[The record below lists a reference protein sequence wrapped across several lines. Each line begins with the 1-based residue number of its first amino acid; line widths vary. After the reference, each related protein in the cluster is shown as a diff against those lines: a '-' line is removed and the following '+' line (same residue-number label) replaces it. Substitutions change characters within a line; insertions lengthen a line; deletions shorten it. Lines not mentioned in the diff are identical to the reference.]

1 MFLCIIGLTTTSTT
15 TTTITT
21 HKDFSGV
28 WYRTKSVNLEAV
40 IGASGAGFLLRKIA
54 ASLPITHT
62 ITMNPPILNTIRLQ
76 EKAGP
81 IDFDNIL
88 TIDSTELKESIGNGK
103 KMLQRIYWEGDSLIL
118 QRIFPNENF
127 EMIIS
132 RTLDDAIN
140 DNNSSHGGNGNSSSS
155 ASESKQLVSKIVHR
169 HLKTG
174 NEIEATSWFKYMSPS
189 PNNPPIPDVITTIIE
204 DNKDNN
210 DHDYD
215 DSNTD
220 MNKKKQ
226 IEEEV
231 EAVTSEMNNDVAKTT
246 STITTTNDGIDSSHK
261 AVAPMS
267 LVSSSVSSTIAT
279 TTDIKTTISSTTA
292 TTTTATATTAA
303 TAKNRTSTLLPLPLS
318 SQRYTPAIISRKMV
332 NINHDYNEDDDDLTA
347 VVKMRSFSSSVDFS
361 TGSVLSSSSLLL
373 LNGDDVQKKPDFS
386 GTWIREGFKIS
397 ILMMMMMMM
406 ILLLMM
412 MMMMMMML
420 MMMMILLLLLM
431 MMMMMMITTSSF
443 HDYDFIYI
451 YISRVSINHSIWLS
465 DHSYHQS

>member
-1 MFLCIIGLTTTSTT
+1 MFLCIIGLTTTSTTT

-204 DNKDNN
+204 DNEDNN
-210 DHDYD
+210 DND
-215 DSNTD
+215 DVSNND
-220 MNKKKQ
+220 INKKKQ

-231 EAVTSEMNNDVAKTT
+231 EAVTSEMNNDIEKTT
-246 STITTTNDGIDSSHK
+246 STITTTNDGIDSSNK

-279 TTDIKTTISSTTA
+279 TTDVKTTISSTTA
-292 TTTTATATTAA
+292 TTTTTTTATTAA

-361 TGSVLSSSSLLL
+361 TGSVLSSSSSLLL

-386 GTWIREGFKIS
+386 GTWIREGFNIS
-397 ILMMMMMMM
+397 ILMMMMMMMMMIMM

-412 MMMMMMML
+412 MMMMM
-420 MMMMILLLLLM
+420 
-431 MMMMMMITTSSF
+431 TTSSF

-451 YISRVSINHSIWLS
+451 HISRVSINHSIWLS

>member
-15 TTTITT
+15 STTISK

-81 IDFDNIL
+81 VDFDNIL
-88 TIDSTELKESIGNGK
+88 TINSTELKETIGNGK

-132 RTLDDAIN
+132 RTLDDRHGSDAIN
-140 DNNSSHGGNGNSSSS
+140 DSNSSHGGNSTSSSS
-155 ASESKQLVSKIVHR
+155 TSESKQLISKIVHR

-189 PNNPPIPDVITTIIE
+189 PNNPPIPDVITMILE
-204 DNKDNN
+204 DNN
-210 DHDYD
+210 DD
-215 DSNTD
+215 DND
-220 MNKKKQ
+220 NNNKKKQ
-226 IEEEV
+226 NEEELEAV
-231 EAVTSEMNNDVAKTT
+231 VSKNTAVTSEMNDDVAKTT
-246 STITTTNDGIDSSHK
+246 TTTTTASTDGIDSSNK
-261 AVAPMS
+261 AVASMP
-267 LVSSSVSSTIAT
+267 LVSSLV
-279 TTDIKTTISSTTA
+279 SSTTA
-292 TTTTATATTAA
+292 TTTTDIKTTATTTTTTATAA
-303 TAKNRTSTLLPLPLS
+303 AAAKNRTSTLLPLPLS
-318 SQRYTPAIISRKMV
+318 SQRYTSAIISRKMV

-373 LNGDDVQKKPDFS
+373 NGDDVHQKKPDFS
-386 GTWIREGFKIS
+386 GTWIREG
-397 ILMMMMMMM
+397 
-406 ILLLMM
+406 
-412 MMMMMMML
+412 
-420 MMMMILLLLLM
+420 
-431 MMMMMMITTSSF
+431 
-443 HDYDFIYI
+443 
-451 YISRVSINHSIWLS
+451 
-465 DHSYHQS
+465 

>member
-1 MFLCIIGLTTTSTT
+1 MFLFIIGLTTTS

-40 IGASGAGFLLRKIA
+40 LGASGAGFLLRKIA

-81 IDFDNIL
+81 VDFDNIL
-88 TIDSTELKESIGNGK
+88 TIDSTELKESMGNGK

-132 RTLDDAIN
+132 RTLDDRHGSDTIN
-140 DNNSSHGGNGNSSSS
+140 DNNSSHGGNDNSSSS
-155 ASESKQLVSKIVHR
+155 VSESKQLVSKIVHR

-204 DNKDNN
+204 DNEDNN
-210 DHDYD
+210 DNDD
-215 DSNTD
+215 DSNND

-231 EAVTSEMNNDVAKTT
+231 EAVVSKNTAVTSEINNDVAKTT
-246 STITTTNDGIDSSHK
+246 TAITATNDGIDSSNK
-261 AVAPMS
+261 AVASMS

-279 TTDIKTTISSTTA
+279 TTDNKTTISSTTA
-292 TTTTATATTAA
+292 TTTTTTATA
-303 TAKNRTSTLLPLPLS
+303 AKNRTSTLLPLPLS

-361 TGSVLSSSSLLL
+361 TGSVLSSSLLL
-373 LNGDDVQKKPDFS
+373 LNDDNVHQKKPDFS
-386 GTWIREGFKIS
+386 GTWIREGFNIS

-406 ILLLMM
+406 MTI
-412 MMMMMMML
+412 
-420 MMMMILLLLLM
+420 
-431 MMMMMMITTSSF
+431 SSF

-451 YISRVSINHSIWLS
+451 HISRVSINHSIWLS

>member
-1 MFLCIIGLTTTSTT
+1 MFVCIIGLSTTTT

-40 IGASGAGFLLRKIA
+40 LGASGAGFLLRKIA

-81 IDFDNIL
+81 VDFDNIL
-88 TIDSTELKESIGNGK
+88 TIDSTELKESMGNGK

-132 RTLDDAIN
+132 RTLDDRHGSDTIN
-140 DNNSSHGGNGNSSSS
+140 DNNSSHGDNDNSGSSSV
-155 ASESKQLVSKIVHR
+155 SESKQLVSKIVHR

-204 DNKDNN
+204 DNEDNN
-210 DHDYD
+210 DNDD
-215 DSNTD
+215 DSNND

-231 EAVTSEMNNDVAKTT
+231 EAVVSKNTAVTLEINNDVAKTT
-246 STITTTNDGIDSSHK
+246 STITATNDGIDSNNK

-267 LVSSSVSSTIAT
+267 LVSSTIAT
-279 TTDIKTTISSTTA
+279 TTDNKTTISSTTA
-292 TTTTATATTAA
+292 TATTATTTSTTAA
-303 TAKNRTSTLLPLPLS
+303 TTTTTAATAAKNRTSTLLPLPLS

-361 TGSVLSSSSLLL
+361 TESVLSSSLLL
-373 LNGDDVQKKPDFS
+373 LNDDNAHQKKPDFS
-386 GTWIREGFKIS
+386 GTWIREGFNIS
-397 ILMMMMMMM
+397 ILMMMMT
-406 ILLLMM
+406 I
-412 MMMMMMML
+412 
-420 MMMMILLLLLM
+420 
-431 MMMMMMITTSSF
+431 SSF

-451 YISRVSINHSIWLS
+451 HISRVSINHSIWLS